1 MIAEAYWARVPEE
14 QAVEMGGETLS
25 SLSRSGKA
33 NGSRCSFCQAQL
45 LQAEADQRTEPG
57 NAWRQ
62 PRKSASRFCSV
73 RCRDCV
79 LALEALN
86 PSPLA
91 SDDFILRR
99 GLITDRLI
107 DLWRSGKGPD
117 PTLVLRAARSASSGL
132 APPMAS
138 A

>member
-1 MIAEAYWARVPEE
+1 MAEAVWASPPREK
-14 QAVEMGGETLS
+14 AADLGGETPS
-25 SLSRSGKA
+25 SMGRKA
-33 NGSRCSFCQAQL
+33 NRLRCSFCQAEL
-45 LQAEADQRTEPG
+45 SEADAAPG
-57 NAWRQ
+57 KQGLRA
-62 PRKSASRFCSV
+62 SSSRFCSA

-91 SDDFILRR
+91 SYDFILTR

-107 DLWRSGKGPD
+107 DLWRSGEGPD

-132 APPMAS
+132 IAPTPS